1 MMNSHNTAPATGVPP
16 ASPAF
21 FRRGFTLIEVLV
33 AVIIIGLGMIGL
45 SALFAGAARQQQLV
59 SQSSR
64 GTTAARNTES
74 KIIETFSGFRDG
86 ADLAKCVTAYAGNIA
101 NVPAADKL
109 GVEWVP
115 VNSNLENALSI
126 YNFPSSNGDNTDNCV
141 WAYFEKPIQGFTMY
155 DARGLASLSSVLGR
169 DGFLNAAS
177 AVTTFA
183 GFNPYFPVRSVV
195 GETLE
200 IDVYIASDGTTDPS
214 DPEFPP
220 GDSVVRKVTYHF
232 DPLHS
237 PDPPASLP
245 DQRVGCNSAS
255 FFLIPKEPDAQF
267 VAQGWAWPDDA
278 VTQDFIKINSFKCPT
293 SGETKLELSPSNSQ
307 FAEIEAMKIFG
318 VQETPTA
325 GAINPTPRTGRYIQ
339 RVEVRSCT
347 HRETTLLSMSDRIVS
362 EVGADGATRDV
373 AGISVMMRGDGTGSG
388 NMLVAVFSYALQ
400 ANREGARF
408 IPADRAGDPNL
419 TRPIRSA
426 RVSLVYNTDTESY
439 WFYCSRA
446 NPTLEV
452 DESFLARQGQTVLF
466 AGNALAGLPGADGV
480 SKVTR
485 VVQLSRGRGFW
496 CELERAPRAG
506 AGIAGLAANAT
517 VPVINFPFAPSSAAG
532 AAGNFVVYAVNNLA
546 STRLPPVSG
555 GGTSSD
561 VIEATPQWQLRP
573 IEARVFTISR

>member
-86 ADLAKCVTAYAGNIA
+86 ADLAKCVAGYAGNIA

-195 GETLE
+195 ADTLE
-200 IDVYIASDGTTDPS
+200 IDVYIGWDGVTTD
-214 DPEFPP
+214 DGFTTP
-220 GDSVVRKVTYHF
+220 GEVKRLTFAF
-232 DPLHS
+232 DPRDAAAPTFGS
-237 PDPPASLP
+237 GP
-245 DQRVGCNSAS
+245 CNSS
-255 FFLIPKEPDAQF
+255 TFLLRQKDDIENFLD
-267 VAQGWAWPDDA
+267 QGWQAENWR
-278 VTQDFIKINSFKCPT
+278 TENFIRINAFKCPS
-293 SGETKLELSPSNSQ
+293 SGETKLELSPANSQ
-307 FAEIEAMKIFG
+307 FAEIDAMKIFG
-318 VQETPTA
+318 VTEPVGPA
-325 GAINPTPRTGRYIQ
+325 PIGIPEPPRTGRYIQ

-373 AGISVMMRGDGTGSG
+373 AGISVMMRGDGTDSG

-485 VVQLSRGRGFW
+485 VVQLSRGRGYW

-506 AGIAGLAANAT
+506 AGIAGLAANAV

>member
-1 MMNSHNTAPATGVPP
+1 MMNSHDTAPATGVPP
-16 ASPAF
+16 VSPAPL
-21 FRRGFTLIEVLV
+21 RAGFTLIEVLV

-74 KIIETFSGFRDG
+74 KIIETFSGFRDVG
-86 ADLAKCVTAYAGNIA
+86 DLAKCLYGGVIGD
-101 NVPAADKL
+101 VPVADRL
-109 GVEWVP
+109 GVEWIP
-115 VNSNLENALSI
+115 VNANLENALSI
-126 YNFPSSNGDNTDNCV
+126 FDPPETPDATTNCV
-141 WAYFEKPIQGFTMY
+141 WAYFEKPIEGFTMY
-155 DARGLASLSSVLGR
+155 DVRGAANPTSLPQEDAF
-169 DGFLNAAS
+169 DGANQAIS
-177 AVTTFA
+177 TF
-183 GFNPYFPVRSVV
+183 GTFNPYFPVRSVV
-195 GETLE
+195 GDTLE
-200 IDVYIASDGTTDPS
+200 IDVYLASDGVTDPT

-220 GDSVVRKVTYHF
+220 GNSVVRKVTYHF
-232 DPLHS
+232 DPVLS
-237 PDPPASLP
+237 PQPLP
-245 DQRVGCNSAS
+245 QGCNGNA
-255 FFLIPKEPDAQF
+255 FRLIPKVPDPQF
-267 VAQGWAWPDDA
+267 AAQGYTDPNDPRDY
-278 VTQDFIKINSFKCPT
+278 DFIEINSFKCPS
-293 SGETKLELSPSNSQ
+293 SGETKLELSPLNAQ
-307 FAEIEAMKIFG
+307 FAEINKIQIFG
-318 VQETPTA
+318 VKEAPKPGFLTPA
-325 GAINPTPRTGRYIQ
+325 EPTPRTGRYIQ

-388 NMLVAVFSYALQ
+388 NMLAAVFSYALQ

-426 RVSLVYNTDTESY
+426 RVALVYNTDTESY

-446 NPTLEV
+446 TPTLEA

-485 VVQLSRGRGFW
+485 VVQLSRGRGYW

-506 AGIAGLAANAT
+506 AGIAGLAANAV

-532 AAGNFVVYAVNNLA
+532 AAGNFVVYAVNNVA
-546 STRLPPVSG
+546 SSRVPPVSG
-555 GGTSSD
+555 GGGTATD